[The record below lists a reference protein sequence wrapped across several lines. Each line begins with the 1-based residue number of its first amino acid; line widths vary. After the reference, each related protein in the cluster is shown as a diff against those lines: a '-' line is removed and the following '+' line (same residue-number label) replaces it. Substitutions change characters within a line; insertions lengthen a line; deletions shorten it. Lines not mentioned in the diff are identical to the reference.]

1 MDAPNPDLTPTPPPA
16 PPPSTAPAEGK
27 PDTMT
32 RFIAFLIDAVAVY
45 AVGLVPII
53 GGIVGVAY
61 VLLRDG
67 LDYEFMDKRSIG
79 KKIMKLRPVRL
90 DGKPMD
96 MRTSVMRNLPLT
108 LGSLAQILLFVPIL
122 GWILVPFVLI
132 AGIVVVII
140 EIVRVFNDPEGRRWG
155 DQLAGTK
162 VIVVK
167 A

>member
-90 DGKPMD
+90 DGQPMD

>member
-1 MDAPNPDLTPTPPPA
+1 MDAPNPDLTPAPPPA

-67 LDYEFMDKRSIG
+67 LDYDFMDKRSIG

-122 GWILVPFVLI
+122 GWIFVPFVLI